1 MPCCC
6 SNILPLGCIGTCTD
20 DRLSTGNIAT
30 VTGEYK
36 LFIDFHGRVYI
47 VFALIVEGDEITFP
61 TDRLNE
67 SYEYQGYIV
76 DPSGAFLTLTSNGLE
91 YDCLSFK
98 TVQEF
103 ALNEITA
110 S

>member
-6 SNILPLGCIGTCTD
+6 ANILSLGCIGTCTD
-20 DRLSTGNIAT
+20 DRLSTGNTAVI
-30 VTGEYK
+30 TGEYK
-36 LFIDFHGRVYI
+36 LFVEFMNRIYI
-47 VFALIVEGDEITFP
+47 VFALIVEGEEITFP

-76 DPSGAFLTLTSNGLE
+76 DPSGAFMTLTANGQE

-103 ALNEITA
+103 ALNEIIA